1 MATNALADQQIV
13 FIGAGS
19 MAEAIVRGLVA
30 GRIAPADRITA
41 VNRGNAERLAELRE
55 RYGIRT
61 ATDAD
66 KEQAVRAADIVVL
79 AMKPKDAA
87 QALLGIRGMLRK
99 EQLLVSVIAGMT
111 IATIDA
117 LVLTGMTVVRTMP
130 NTSSTIGLGATGI
143 SFSAGATAAQRELGQ
158 ALFAGT
164 GIVAAVDEPL
174 LDVVTSVSGSGP
186 AYFYYVMEAM
196 IAAGVAGGL
205 SPEDARTLTVQTALG
220 AATMV
225 HTTGAAPAELRR
237 KVTSPNGTTQ
247 AAIETLE
254 AAGVGAA
261 FAAAMRRCAER
272 AGELG
277 AAIGADAERLSRDKG
292 ASQ

>member
-1 MATNALADQQIV
+1 MATHSLASQQIV
-13 FIGAGS
+13 FLGAGS
-19 MAEAIVRGLVA
+19 MAEAIIRGLVA
-30 GRIAPADRITA
+30 GRIAPADHITA
-41 VNRGNAERLAELRE
+41 VNRSNAQRLSELRE
-55 RYGIRT
+55 RFGIRT
-61 ATDAD
+61 TTDD
-66 KEQAVRAADIVVL
+66 EKETAVRAADIVVL

-87 QALLGIRGMLRK
+87 QALLGLRGLLRQ
-99 EQLLVSVIAGMT
+99 EQLLVSVIAGMP
-111 IATIDA
+111 IATIDS
-117 LVLTGMTVVRTMP
+117 LVATGMTVVRTMP

-143 SFSAGATAAQRELGQ
+143 SFSAGASAEQRELGL

-164 GIVAAVDEPL
+164 GIVVTVDEPL

-186 AYFYYVMEAM
+186 AYFYYIMEAM

-205 SPEDARTLTVQTALG
+205 MPEDARTLTVQTALG

-225 HTTGAAPAELRR
+225 QTTGEAPADLRR

-247 AAIETLE
+247 AALETLE
-254 AAGVGAA
+254 AAEVGAA

-277 AAIGADAERLSRDKG
+277 TAIGADAERLSQSKG
-292 ASQ
+292 ANE